1 MNRGAS
7 SFNVISVALGLA
19 FLYLPIAI
27 LVIYSFNASR
37 LVTIWGGWS
46 LVWYREL
53 LHDDAVLQAAWVS
66 LRVAA
71 LSASAATVLGTLAA
85 VALTRSGRFR
95 GRLLFSG
102 MVYAPLV
109 MPEVITGLSLLLLFV
124 AFDVDRGFWTIAIA
138 HTTLTMADFREKFG
152 FRDRGFL
159 GCLLGVRELFGG
171 VLPRGNVAQYHAK
184 LLSALNATHSDME
197 RNQPSLTHTSDR
209 LVTGVEDTRATAVCE
224 PVEVLER

>member
-1 MNRGAS
+1 NQM
-7 SFNVISVALGLA
+7 
-19 FLYLPIAI
+19 
-27 LVIYSFNASR
+27 
-37 LVTIWGGWS
+37 TTGG
-46 LVWYREL
+46 V
-53 LHDDAVLQAAWVS
+53 DVLQ
-66 LRVAA
+66 
-71 LSASAATVLGTLAA
+71 VLPVTLIADRPE
-85 VALTRSGRFR
+85 T
-95 GRLLFSG
+95 
-102 MVYAPLV
+102 LV
-109 MPEVITGLSLLLLFV
+109 HHDFGKANDGIERCANF
-124 AFDVDRGFWTIAIA
+124 
-138 HTTLTMADFREKFG
+138 MADFREKFG